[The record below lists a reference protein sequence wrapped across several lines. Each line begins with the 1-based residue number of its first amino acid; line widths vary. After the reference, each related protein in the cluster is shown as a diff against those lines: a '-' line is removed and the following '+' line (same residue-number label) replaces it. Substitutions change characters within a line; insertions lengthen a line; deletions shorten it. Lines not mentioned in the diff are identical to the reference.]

1 MGELFRQA
9 GNETLEL
16 TIVEKIWG
24 YLVELLSIVSEIFE
38 INIEEIMDKIA
49 SDNHAITKILKM
61 KAALNA
67 A

>member
-1 MGELFRQA
+1 MQETTGQA
-9 GNETLEL
+9 GNEILEL
-16 TIVEKIWG
+16 TIVEKFWE

-38 INIEEIMDKIA
+38 INMEEIMDKIA
-49 SDNHAITKILKM
+49 SDNHAFTKIIKM

>member
-1 MGELFRQA
+1 MFRQA

-24 YLVELLSIVSEIFE
+24 YLIKLLSIVSKIFG
-38 INIEEIMDKIA
+38 INMEDILDKIA
-49 SDNHAITKILKM
+49 SDNHAITKIIKM
-61 KAALNA
+61 KTALNA